1 MFEHRL
7 TEISGETYYSRK
19 IIIHKQNTQIHGRE
33 GVVLLKLKYQNEK
46 KTEDFRFLLLG
57 NFSD

>member
-19 IIIHKQNTQIHGRE
+19 IICHKQNTQITWPGRGRSFE
-33 GVVLLKLKYQNEK
+33 TKIPE
-46 KTEDFRFLLLG
+46 
-57 NFSD
+57 

>member
-19 IIIHKQNTQIHGRE
+19 IIIHKQNTQITWPGRGRSFE
-33 GVVLLKLKYQNEK
+33 TKIPE
-46 KTEDFRFLLLG
+46 
-57 NFSD
+57 